1 MEVLQEVL
9 LYGAIVG
16 AVGVGIN
23 KAVKNGNTETND
35 YDFIIGL
42 VCSIVFTI
50 SIWMFMFGHRIQVA
64 SLMLLLDI
72 VIVAYLYKTDLT
84 TIKKV
89 EDVQT
94 WEIVEYSDGED
105 EEDNVR
111 EEPNPNRKGE

>member
-1 MEVLQEVL
+1 
-9 LYGAIVG
+9 
-16 AVGVGIN
+16 
-23 KAVKNGNTETND
+23 
-35 YDFIIGL
+35 
-42 VCSIVFTI
+42 
-50 SIWMFMFGHRIQVA
+50 
-64 SLMLLLDI
+64 MLLLDI

-94 WEIVEYSDGED
+94 WEIVEYSGGED